1 MENQLATMDEASS
14 QVVNSID
21 SVNSQELAM
30 DVDFDNIKAEIVSVS
45 LKSLFSVHRVK
56 SLVC

>member
-1 MENQLATMDEASS
+1 MDTQLATMDEASS

-30 DVDFDNIKAEIVSVS
+30 DIDFDCIKAEIVSIYGS
-45 LKSLFSVHRVK
+45 
-56 SLVC
+56 

>member
-1 MENQLATMDEASS
+1 MDEASS

-30 DVDFDNIKAEIVSVS
+30 DIDFDSLKAEIVSS
-45 LKSLFSVHRVK
+45 QDPTSAIW
-56 SLVC
+56 